1 MRQLSTLLYSAALA
15 GLPLLSLAQSGVG
28 INIATPR
35 AGLDVNHDNG
45 IVSTGTLGAG
55 AISVEGAGTRLMWY
69 PAKSAFRA
77 GTVANFTNNVDAP
90 TSSYGNSAQYAWD
103 DINMGYYS
111 TAFGFATRASGDY
124 SFAGGYG
131 CAAAQTESF
140 AFGHECVA
148 SGAASVA
155 LGYGAN
161 TNARQGTFVFA
172 DRSTVDALRAGV
184 NQSATWRVSGGFR
197 IFTTSNLTTG
207 LTFQSGASTSNW
219 NQTNAVIS
227 TSTGAMLTTS
237 GVWQNASDRNRKHLF
252 EAVSGEDVL
261 TRLRRLPLTS
271 WSYKTDKASVRHLGP
286 MAQDFYRTFGLGQ
299 DSLSIGTVDAD
310 GVALAGVQALDART
324 RQQQGQLAQLQ
335 AENQALRARL
345 TALEHRPEAPATASL
360 SWLEGLVLLGAGCLA
375 LRRR

>member
-1 MRQLSTLLYSAALA
+1 MKPLSTLLYSAALA
-15 GLPLLSLAQSGVG
+15 GLPLLTLAQTGVG
-28 INIATPR
+28 INISTPR
-35 AGLDVNHDNG
+35 AGLDVNDPNG
-45 IVSTGTLGAG
+45 ILATGTVYTGTIPL
-55 AISVEGAGTRLMWY
+55 EGLGTRLMWY

-77 GTVANFTNNVDAP
+77 GTVGTYVDP
-90 TSSYGNSAQYAWD
+90 ESGVTSGSTFWD
-103 DINMGYYS
+103 DGNIGYYS
-111 TAFGFATRASGDY
+111 TAFGSTCRASGDN
-124 SFAGGYG
+124 SFAAGYG
-131 CAAAQTESF
+131 CAASNLSSVALGEINM
-140 AFGHECVA
+140 A

-155 LGYGAN
+155 LGYHAN
-161 TNARQGTFVFA
+161 TNARQGSFVFA
-172 DRSTVDALRAGV
+172 DRSTVDYLKAGV
-184 NQSATWRVSGGFR
+184 NHSANWRVSGGFR
-197 IFTTSNLTTG
+197 IFTSSNLSTG
-207 LTFQSGASTSNW
+207 LTLQSGATTGNW
-219 NQTNAVIS
+219 GQSNAVIS

-261 TRLRRLPLTS
+261 TRLRRLPLTR
-271 WSYKTDKASVRHLGP
+271 WSYKTDQPSVRHLGP

-335 AENQALRARL
+335 AENQALRTRL

-360 SWLEGLVLLGAGCLA
+360 SWLAGLALLGAGGLA